1 MKSFKKLRE
10 EIAQVSLDE
19 GIGTKNPYSKFD
31 DRKLKKYVK
40 AFTDQVSD
48 LQKKALNQ
56 PDAKSKKEVKKE
68 LDAMQTKLAYA
79 KAAMKESVN
88 EAWNNWT
95 VKTKK
100 KILIKGK
107 DPVKKGTAVTV
118 KAQNPNRAI
127 DMVGKKWGLEKAA
140 MALGAKEVEV
150 FVAKESVNEASGD
163 KEAYQKYFKG
173 ILKKFGV
180 SSPSELKG
188 ADKKKFYDE
197 VDAGWESDDPNDK
210 NESVKS

>member
-1 MKSFKKLRE
+1 MKTFKHLKQELQE
-10 EIAQVSLDE
+10 ASWKNWTVKTKKKILIKGKDPVKK
-19 GIGTKNPYSKFD
+19 GTTVT
-31 DRKLKKYVK
+31 VK
-40 AFTDQVSD
+40 AQNPNRAIDMVG
-48 LQKKALNQ
+48 KKWGL
-56 PDAKSKKEVKKE
+56 E
-68 LDAMQTKLAYA
+68 
-79 KAAMKESVN
+79 KAAMMLGAKEVEVFVTKESVDLD
-88 EAWNNWT
+88 EASWNNWT

-127 DMVGKKWGLEKAA
+127 DKVGKKWGLEKAA